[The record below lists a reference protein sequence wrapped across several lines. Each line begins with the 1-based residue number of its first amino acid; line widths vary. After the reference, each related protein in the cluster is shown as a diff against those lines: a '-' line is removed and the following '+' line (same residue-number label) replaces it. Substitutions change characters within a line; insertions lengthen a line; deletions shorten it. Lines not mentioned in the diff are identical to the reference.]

1 MNEEQNK
8 IPQQIPL
15 EEQIESLK
23 EALNYRKYEEMKELR
38 KIKAE
43 AFRMAINIKP
53 QPTSSYSS
61 TIGQVSSKEFSTED
75 LIKSANKIYNE
86 LIK

>member
-8 IPQQIPL
+8 IPSQVPL
-15 EEQIESLK
+15 EEQIENLK
-23 EALNYRKYEEMKELR
+23 EALDYRKYEEMKEHR

-53 QPTSSYSS
+53 SPTMNPM
-61 TIGQVSSKEFSTED
+61 GAQMAAVSFSTED